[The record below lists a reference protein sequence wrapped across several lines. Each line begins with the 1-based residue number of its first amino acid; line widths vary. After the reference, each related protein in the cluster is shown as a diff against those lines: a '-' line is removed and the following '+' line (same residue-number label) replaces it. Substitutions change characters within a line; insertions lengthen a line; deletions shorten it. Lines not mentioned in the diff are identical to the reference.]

1 MNGRFIPHFWI
12 QLFDGIIGKSTFNFV
27 NTLVFLFFLHFT
39 TITANSA
46 NKRNNYFILSITIAI
61 LIFLLPEFRLAM
73 LWMSG
78 ACNYLWSSLFLLIFH
93 YLITHEYKNQLAY
106 PFLFIYGII
115 SGWTHEGLVIG
126 LGVAFFI
133 YFLIHKQQIKQSRI
147 ILLAGFYLGAVFLIT
162 SPGSISRLNGHEI
175 STFAV
180 TLKAY
185 ILAFIAMD
193 SLRISYLFLF
203 LLLFSKITKKITFKE
218 FFSDNIIFFTALII
232 SFIFI
237 IFTKHTTE
245 HSRFGIE
252 FYALILTLKLINT
265 NLNYNPILTSHIIS
279 LFTIIFS
286 LYTINICKQNY
297 NEYLSNIK
305 QIEKGNS
312 IIQTNEISLPHT
324 FFEKFIVRHINSEK
338 YGWYFMIN
346 SNSWYNKNI
355 ANYFN
360 KDKLIFIPERV
371 IKDIHNNPNKYLQF
385 VSDSSLPFYIKKVSS
400 NEENKITFTYKQTDF
415 SSLPYYLRFIA
426 PYMNKYT
433 IKKQESNKD
442 VNSIIFINDS
452 FYLFVGKE
460 RDKDFRLEDIILE

>member
-1 MNGRFIPHFWI
+1 MKQRIDQHMLSKNTLNNTTFYYLTLLLIIGVVFYLLNYYSPLSSDDWHYGFICGTEIRIHSLHDIFNSQYYHYYEMNGRFIPHFWI

-237 IFTKHTTE
+237 IFTK
-245 HSRFGIE
+245 
-252 FYALILTLKLINT
+252 TL
-265 NLNYNPILTSHIIS
+265 S
-279 LFTIIFS
+279 
-286 LYTINICKQNY
+286 
-297 NEYLSNIK
+297 
-305 QIEKGNS
+305 
-312 IIQTNEISLPHT
+312 
-324 FFEKFIVRHINSEK
+324 
-338 YGWYFMIN
+338 
-346 SNSWYNKNI
+346 
-355 ANYFN
+355 A
-360 KDKLIFIPERV
+360 
-371 IKDIHNNPNKYLQF
+371 
-385 VSDSSLPFYIKKVSS
+385 
-400 NEENKITFTYKQTDF
+400 
-415 SSLPYYLRFIA
+415 
-426 PYMNKYT
+426 
-433 IKKQESNKD
+433 
-442 VNSIIFINDS
+442 
-452 FYLFVGKE
+452 
-460 RDKDFRLEDIILE
+460 